1 MRKKTHHK
9 LEELSKFASGLVLG
23 DFLCGLWL
31 YMGGYIP
38 VTFWGFEIQ
47 TAQLTAWLVTDVL
60 LFLFLLHYG
69 WHFGKKSRSS
79 MEKKFHMFAGL
90 FFGLVAL
97 LHLSRIVFDFNFV
110 IGSWHAPYWL
120 NAIATVVT
128 AFLSYVSFSLAK
140 KD

>member
-1 MRKKTHHK
+1 
-9 LEELSKFASGLVLG
+9 
-23 DFLCGLWL
+23 
-31 YMGGYIP
+31 
-38 VTFWGFEIQ
+38 
-47 TAQLTAWLVTDVL
+47 
-60 LFLFLLHYG
+60 
-69 WHFGKKSRSS
+69 